1 MKERFWLKH
10 LDLYHAFCQWANRFD
25 YLPYRERFE
34 EGTPKSFV
42 MASMTV
48 NDLIIVRIEEYNMT
62 KEVKSQSFDD
72 IDLAIEWLKSD
83 KTGKPFDDYW
93 SEETN

>member
-1 MKERFWLKH
+1 
-10 LDLYHAFCQWANRFD
+10 
-25 YLPYRERFE
+25 
-34 EGTPKSFV
+34 

-48 NDLIIVRIEEYNMT
+48 NDWIIVRIEEYNIT

-72 IDLAIEWLKSD
+72 IDLAIEWLKTD